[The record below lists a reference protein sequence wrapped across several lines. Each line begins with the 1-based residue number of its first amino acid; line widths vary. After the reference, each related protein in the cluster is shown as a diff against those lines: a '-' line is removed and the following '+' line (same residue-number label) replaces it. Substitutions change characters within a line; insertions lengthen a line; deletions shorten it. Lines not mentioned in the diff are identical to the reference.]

1 MIDGLKQITIL
12 IIVIGLCLSFL
23 VSWTCDIAHD
33 IIGKGFAG
41 LICVD
46 HLSQLVVTIIAV
58 LSNLTQAVC

>member
-1 MIDGLKQITIL
+1 MIDSLEQIAIL
-12 IIVIGLCLSFL
+12 IIVIGLGLSFL

-33 IIGKGFAG
+33 IIGEDFAG

-58 LSNLTQAVC
+58 LGNLTQAVC